1 MTVLRNVWKWVVTAS
16 LMLSC
21 LGVSAEEFLEPG
33 QAFKLVVRGQTELSV
48 QFEVAPG
55 YYLYREQL
63 KIANASG
70 HAFKL
75 ALPDGKRKF
84 DETFQKEVETYR
96 DRLHFSVDVGG
107 AREIWVTAQ
116 GCADKGLCYP
126 PMTVRMQAD
135 GSAEAPWKMEPQ
147 MEGAPVFGA
156 ASWEA
161 PSSSAPL
168 TTPASDKSSPDLG
181 GKTQGEQGLAGL
193 LGAGQWWAIVLGFA
207 LAGLG
212 LSLTPCVL
220 PMLPI
225 LSSIIV
231 GGGHSVS
238 RKRSFV
244 LALCYSAGMVL
255 VYTAL
260 GVAAGLAG
268 EGLAA
273 YLQAPWVLLGFAG
286 LMVVLAL
293 SMFGAYELQL
303 PASLQQRL
311 TQSSQGLQGG
321 RLIPVFVM
329 GALSALIVGPCV
341 APPLAG
347 ALVYISQS
355 RDVWLG
361 GSALFALA
369 CGMSVPLL
377 LLGLSAG
384 TLLPKTGAWMERV
397 KHLFGFG
404 LLAVAVWLGQPA
416 LPWPVAQA
424 LWGAWL
430 LGLAAMA
437 WPSEG
442 GQNGPARW
450 LRTVASLALAFAGL
464 LQWWGAAQGGTDPL
478 RPLPTAGSSAVAPA
492 AHPKFER
499 IAGLGD
505 LERRLASAGRP
516 VILDFYADWCVSCK
530 EMERFTFS
538 DPQVAARMKG
548 ALLLQADVTSNSA
561 EDRELLKRFKLFG
574 PPAILFFDPQGK
586 ELEGLR
592 VVGYQAPERFLPVLS
607 AAGL

>member
-1 MTVLRNVWKWVVTAS
+1 MTVLRSFVILLVGV
-16 LMLSC
+16 L
-21 LGVSAEEFLEPG
+21 LGFAAGGASAEEFLEPG
-33 QAFKLVVRGQTELSV
+33 QAFKLAVRGQSSVQV
-48 QFEVAPG
+48 QFEIAPG

-63 KIANASG
+63 KISDAAG
-70 HAFKL
+70 QPYLLK
-75 ALPDGKRKF
+75 LPDGKRKF

-96 DRLHFSVDVGG
+96 DRLSFDLDVGSMQ
-107 AREIWVTAQ
+107 ELQITAQ

-126 PMTVRMQAD
+126 PMTVRVLKVE
-135 GSAEAPWKMEPQ
+135 SAEASWRIEPQ
-147 MEGAPVFGA
+147 VEGAPVFGA
-156 ASWEA
+156 ASWQA
-161 PSSSAPL
+161 ATSAGL
-168 TTPASDKSSPDLG
+168 ASKPPEQAGQSGVD
-181 GKTQGEQGLAGL
+181 QGLAGL
-193 LGAGQWWAIVLGFA
+193 LGSGRWWAAVLGFG

-225 LSSIIV
+225 LSSIIM
-231 GGGHSVS
+231 GGARPVS
-238 RKRSFV
+238 RRRGFL

-273 YLQAPWVLLGFAG
+273 YLQAPWVLLSFATI
-286 LMVVLAL
+286 MVLLAL

-303 PASLQQRL
+303 PSGLQQRL
-311 TQSSQGLQGG
+311 TQSSQGLEGG
-321 RLIPVFVM
+321 RWVSVFVM

-384 TLLPKTGAWMERV
+384 SLLPKTGPWMERI

-404 LLAVAVWLGQPA
+404 LLAVAIWLGQPA
-416 LPWPVAQA
+416 LPWAFAQA
-424 LWGAWL
+424 LWGAWMV
-430 LGLAAMA
+430 GLAAMA
-437 WPSEG
+437 WPHMSG
-442 GQNGPARW
+442 PSAPARW
-450 LRTVASLALAFAGL
+450 LRQVLALALAFVGV

-478 RPLPTAGSSAVAPA
+478 RPVATAPGAAPA
-492 AHPKFER
+492 AAHSRFER
-499 IAGLGD
+499 IANVED
-505 LERRLASAGRP
+505 LEARLAKADRP

-530 EMERFTFS
+530 EMERFTFA
-538 DPQVAARMKG
+538 DPQVAARMSG
-548 ALLLQADVTSNSA
+548 ALLLQADVTRNSE

-574 PPAILFFDPQGK
+574 PPAILFFDAKGQ

-592 VVGYQAPERFLPVLS
+592 VVGYQPPARFIPVLS